1 MLDFT
6 NLPTSNKLYPGGS
19 GAKRAVIYQG
29 EQYLLKFP
37 ATSSKNKNSGHSTSY
52 AAEYIGCHIFNSV
65 GIRAQDTILGI
76 YRKNDEEKVVVAC
89 KDFTSPGVVL
99 QDFAS
104 LQNSVIDYGH
114 SCYSTELSDI
124 MQAME
129 AQTAFPPAFLKRHF
143 WDMFIVD
150 ALNGNFDRHGGNWG
164 FIKRN
169 DQYRIAPVYDNGSSL
184 YPKLN
189 TDEKLEAVLS
199 SEEEIDQ
206 RIYKFPT
213 SHIKVKNRKSSYF
226 EVISSLQFEAC
237 NDALKRIVPRIDF
250 NQINTLIDEVE
261 GISEVRK
268 RFYKVML
275 QQRYEKILMY
285 AYRQL

>member
-37 ATSSKNKNSGHSTSY
+37 ATSSKNKKSGHSTSY

-76 YRKNDEEKVVVAC
+76 YRKNGEEKVVVAC

-114 SCYSTELSDI
+114 SCYST
-124 MQAME
+124 
-129 AQTAFPPAFLKRHF
+129 
-143 WDMFIVD
+143 
-150 ALNGNFDRHGGNWG
+150 
-164 FIKRN
+164 
-169 DQYRIAPVYDNGSSL
+169 
-184 YPKLN
+184 
-189 TDEKLEAVLS
+189 
-199 SEEEIDQ
+199 
-206 RIYKFPT
+206 
-213 SHIKVKNRKSSYF
+213 
-226 EVISSLQFEAC
+226 
-237 NDALKRIVPRIDF
+237 
-250 NQINTLIDEVE
+250 
-261 GISEVRK
+261 
-268 RFYKVML
+268 
-275 QQRYEKILMY
+275 
-285 AYRQL
+285 